1 LCIKLLAKAEFRI
14 LPRQETKS
22 DLSWREATVSAPPN
36 DAAHERQVI
45 LHYQVEQRLGAG
57 GMGVVFKALDLRLK
71 RHVALKFLAAG
82 LHRDEAH
89 RERLLREA
97 MAASA
102 LDHPNIGAVHALEDA
117 GDGRLFIVM
126 GYYPGGTLKD
136 RLEHG
141 PLGNAEAVDIALQ
154 AARGLAEAHAR
165 GIMHR
170 DIKPTNLILT
180 PEGVVKIVDFGIAK
194 LTGASD
200 LTETGT
206 ALGTAAYMSPEQAS
220 GARVDWRTDM
230 WSLGIVLYQMLR
242 GEMPFHG
249 ETFLALLYQVVHADY
264 PPLTGKPPA
273 LQRLIGKCLAK
284 DPSDRYASP
293 EELMKELE
301 RVQKSIAAGDTAETV
316 AFPQES
322 PPSTPAFTSL
332 DSARFSPRLL
342 ALLATVCLGGAVW
355 LWMGFRTPPASRS
368 TAGPNT
374 TKAREA
380 VRPVP
385 PETPQAKTA
394 TSQDPS
400 PPTKQTSQPR
410 VARQTATAGRGT
422 TASVYT
428 GPKQGQILWTGEL
441 DAGQAIDLSAS
452 QNAAMVSGSLPGVPV
467 SIEVHP
473 PSVSIVTP
481 PGPSNQWRRLVVRN
495 DGKKQVVIVINWAIT
510 SP

>member
-1 LCIKLLAKAEFRI
+1 
-14 LPRQETKS
+14 
-22 DLSWREATVSAPPN
+22 VSTLPN
-36 DAAHERQVI
+36 DAAHEGQVI

-141 PLGNAEAVDIALQ
+141 PLGNAEAVDIAFQ
-154 AARGLAEAHAR
+154 AARGLTEAHSR

-170 DIKPTNLILT
+170 DIKPSNLILT
-180 PEGVVKIVDFGIAK
+180 PDGVVKIVDFGIAK

-230 WSLGIVLYQMLR
+230 WSLGVVLYQMLR

-249 ETFLALLYQVVHADY
+249 ETFLALLYQVVHADC
-264 PPLTGKPPA
+264 PLLTGKPPA
-273 LQRLIGKCLAK
+273 LQRLVGKCLAK
-284 DPSDRYASP
+284 DPRDRYASP
-293 EELMKELE
+293 EELVAELE
-301 RVQKSIAAGDTAETV
+301 RVRKSIAAGDAADTV
-316 AFPQES
+316 AFPQE
-322 PPSTPAFTSL
+322 PPPARPTPAFTSL
-332 DSARFSPRLL
+332 DPATARFSPGVLTI
-342 ALLATVCLGGAVW
+342 LATVCLGGAVW
-355 LWMGFRTPPASRS
+355 LWLEFRTPSSPGTPAVSSAPSS
-368 TAGPNT
+368 TATLPAASAATSNPAPGSVTPPEVPSN
-374 TKAREA
+374 
-380 VRPVP
+380 VP
-385 PETPQAKTA
+385 PQPG
-394 TSQDPS
+394 
-400 PPTKQTSQPR
+400 TKQTSQPR
-410 VARQTATAGRGT
+410 VAKQTATASRGPVSP
-422 TASVYT
+422 AYT
-428 GPKQGQILWTGEL
+428 GPKRGQIIFDL
-441 DAGQAIDLSAS
+441 DAGQEIDLSSTQTA
-452 QNAAMVSGSLPGVPV
+452 VPVTGSLPGVQV

-473 PSVSIVTP
+473 PGVRVVTP
-481 PGPSNQWRRLVVRN
+481 PGASNKWRRLVLHN
-495 DGKKQVVIVINWAIT
+495 DEKLRVLVVVNWAII